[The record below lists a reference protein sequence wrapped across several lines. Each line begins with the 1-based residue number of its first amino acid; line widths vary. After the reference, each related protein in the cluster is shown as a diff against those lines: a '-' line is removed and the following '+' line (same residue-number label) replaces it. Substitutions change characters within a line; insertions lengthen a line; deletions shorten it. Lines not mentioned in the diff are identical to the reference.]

1 MTTIAHH
8 PKGWAAK
15 LWV

>member
-15 LWV
+15 FWV